1 MAIKFL
7 NTVAVDTDVLYVDA
21 SSNKVGIGTTS
32 PSQIFTIENNSGF
45 FRINTS
51 TSTYPRIEVGSASG
65 STAAIINRIT
75 GSQNIIFGE
84 SSDSGNYI
92 FRGGNVGIGTTS
104 PSFKLDVNGST
115 NIDGTLF
122 VNAVNNHI
130 RLIDSNGTGNFSVG
144 VNNNFQI
151 RDITANTTPLTIK
164 AGTPG
169 NTIVT
174 TSSGNV
180 GIGTPSPQEELHI
193 SSSVPAIRI
202 EDTDGG
208 YAQIVGSNGSLS
220 LRADQANT
228 VASSIIDFSIDNSE
242 RMRIEAG
249 GNVGIGTTS
258 PSSKFVVADG
268 MSGGSSQTGLEFIPQ
283 DSNNRNIIFSYDRS
297 SSAYKQLN
305 FDASDF
311 RFNPG
316 GSTQVVIDSSGNV
329 GIGTTS
335 PSNKLDVIGDAS
347 VTALRVGSSASG
359 EGIIR
364 HYSTGGQG
372 IGIVTGTINASGIGL
387 YVSHS
392 ANNRNVGVGTT
403 DPQSKLQVDG
413 GVQMADDTDTAS
425 ADKVG
430 TLRYR
435 TSGNNSYVDMCMQT
449 GATTYEWV
457 NIVQNNW

>member
-1 MAIKFL
+1 
-7 NTVAVDTDVLYVDA
+7 
-21 SSNKVGIGTTS
+21 
-32 PSQIFTIENNSGF
+32 
-45 FRINTS
+45 
-51 TSTYPRIEVGSASG
+51 
-65 STAAIINRIT
+65 
-75 GSQNIIFGE
+75 
-84 SSDSGNYI
+84 
-92 FRGGNVGIGTTS
+92 
-104 PSFKLDVNGST
+104 
-115 NIDGTLF
+115 
-122 VNAVNNHI
+122 
-130 RLIDSNGTGNFSVG
+130 
-144 VNNNFQI
+144 
-151 RDITANTTPLTIK
+151 
-164 AGTPG
+164 
-169 NTIVT
+169 
-174 TSSGNV
+174 
-180 GIGTPSPQEELHI
+180 
-193 SSSVPAIRI
+193 
-202 EDTDGG
+202 
-208 YAQIVGSNGSLS
+208 
-220 LRADQANT
+220 
-228 VASSIIDFSIDNSE
+228 
-242 RMRIEAG
+242 
-249 GNVGIGTTS
+249 
-258 PSSKFVVADG
+258 

-311 RFNPG
+311 RFNPS